1 MSFQNRKGGPT
12 FAPVAAPPPQKKS
25 CKFRNTLKNN
35 GQPHATKAR
44 GLSAQNPIT
53 PKKQLKRMI
62 PIQVI
67 AKRDIATQEVK
78 YYPQIAATTP
88 LTLPEIAERIEQRS
102 TVSSADVKGV
112 LGSFRPGLRV
122 AETVGD
128 KSAVNASTIAGVR
141 VLFTPSSALRG
152 MLSVKNLSFKMV

>member
-1 MSFQNRKGGPT
+1 
-12 FAPVAAPPPQKKS
+12 
-25 CKFRNTLKNN
+25 
-35 GQPHATKAR
+35 
-44 GLSAQNPIT
+44 
-53 PKKQLKRMI
+53 MI

-112 LGSFRPGLRV
+112 LDALQLAVKDALMAGKSVRQGDLGSFRPGLRV

>member
-1 MSFQNRKGGPT
+1 
-12 FAPVAAPPPQKKS
+12 
-25 CKFRNTLKNN
+25 
-35 GQPHATKAR
+35 
-44 GLSAQNPIT
+44 
-53 PKKQLKRMI
+53 MI

-112 LGSFRPGLRV
+112 LDALQLAVKDALMAGKSVRQGDLGSFRPGLRV

-141 VLFTPSSALRG
+141 VLFMPSSALRG